1 MYLKL
6 CAEDIRNFTSSLPPI
21 FEGVFVDVVG
31 SPGITRGIDYLGFLK
46 FIVPTL
52 VATLNEGVPA
62 IYNISKVCALATQ
75 TEIEHNELEELE
87 RHVQE
92 WLLFLKRHIPA
103 NKFDIN
109 EHYLS
114 HIAHIIQDMGPFS
127 GFSCRSLERRIGIM
141 KSKIKSRVQSGR
153 NAENIMIAYATV
165 NYYSRFEPEQQL
177 MMLGDEM
184 RTKIAQHLDVSSS
197 RDLDE
202 KYQLNA
208 AGIPYCN
215 ITEKSQ
221 SDMMKSSVVIDT
233 SFFVCPFGLLNY
245 LNDGIAYFIWPQM
258 RRELVKIDP

>member
-1 MYLKL
+1 MY
-6 CAEDIRNFTSSLPPI
+6 ASI
-21 FEGVFVDVVG
+21 DVVG
-31 SPGITRGIDYLGFLK
+31 SPGITRDK
-46 FIVPTL
+46 
-52 VATLNEGVPA
+52 ATLNEGVPA

-153 NAENIMIAYATV
+153 NAENIMIAYAT
-165 NYYSRFEPEQQL
+165 EQQL

-184 RTKIAQHLDVSSS
+184 RTKIVEHLDVSSS